1 MILVSVK
8 CQTSTIIYSLGIK
21 YSMRDLIREGS
32 YCSWVA

>member
-21 YSMRDLIREGS
+21 YSMRDLS